1 MANKGT
7 ICEVNNVQ
15 YIDIRMAMVRGLRT
29 LEEIK
34 ADTNVCGEC
43 PGCKENLDWILSS
56 VCGCKNVSLEEVIAA
71 VKNGA
76 DTVAKVGEATRAGT
90 DCERCTKLIENIIAI
105 GR

>member
-1 MANKGT
+1 MAKKGT
-7 ICEVNNVQ
+7 ICELNNVQ
-15 YIDIRMAMVRGLRT
+15 YIDIRMAMVKGLRT

-43 PGCKENLDWILSS
+43 AGCKENLDWILSS
-56 VCGCKNVSLEEVIAA
+56 VCGCKNVSLATVVNA

-76 DTVAKVGEATRAGT
+76 NTVEKVAELTQAGT
-90 DCERCTKLIENIIAI
+90 DCGRCTKLVENIIAI